1 MRKFSGV
8 SEVAGT
14 HLEIDWAEEDGW
26 RGMFRDLSVFYNK
39 DGVDEKLEEVQIMM
53 ESVVAVQT

>member
-1 MRKFSGV
+1 MDGGGMIRGLSG
-8 SEVAGT
+8 
-14 HLEIDWAEEDGW
+14 
-26 RGMFRDLSVFYNK
+26 FYNK